1 MHKFVATELY
11 YTKLMSRTSTSYHP
25 LSLSPSLPPSLCCS
39 VFENNTSL
47 EGNQDTSAI
56 AAFRFPTVFSGY
68 NNFTGNVGGGITLLN
83 TRMEVNGSLW
93 FQANRAV
100 FGAGLAMDDR
110 CLVSVHIFCI
120 PNCVT
125 STGNG
130 YITDHKPRAV
140 F

>member
-1 MHKFVATELY
+1 MHEFD
-11 YTKLMSRTSTSYHP
+11 SYGWLLNCIVKNFHFLPSSPPLP
-25 LSLSPSLPPSLCCS
+25 LSLSPSLPLSLSRCCS

-47 EGNQDTSAI
+47 EDNKDTSAI

-110 CLVSVHIFCI
+110 CLVSVHFNVYLI
-120 PNCVT
+120 
-125 STGNG
+125 
-130 YITDHKPRAV
+130 A
-140 F
+140 